1 MTERERRLEPTVS
14 PLTLKIIL
22 GFAYDQEIGKSTAA
36 ARFIQKAIDC
46 MPENVQKKYIDIYN
60 KNLK

>member
-1 MTERERRLEPTVS
+1 M
-14 PLTLKIIL
+14 